1 MRLSARIVLALF
13 VLGGSAH
20 AAGPPVALSDYIVTS
35 WTMKDGLPSDV
46 IWTIAQDRDGYL
58 WLGTN
63 GGLVRFDGV
72 RFVTWDSVG
81 GTSLPK
87 VPVRSIVAGR
97 DGALWIGFGFSE
109 TAGVARIHDRRVQL
123 YGETSGLTR
132 GAINALIQDVAGS
145 IWAGTNSGL
154 FRLSG
159 EQWERVVPERGIPT
173 ERIDSLYVDRHGALL
188 AGSSAGVFRKPPDS
202 GTFQQIDSP
211 DDAPPVF
218 RGFSEDRAGR
228 IWVTDPV
235 GAFRVLGDR
244 VTRLRE
250 RGRGNTLLQDRDGY
264 LWVTTMGE
272 GIWRVSPGVAA
283 ADAVEKA
290 RAPGARAIF
299 EDRDGQIWAGN
310 GDGLIRLAKPRV
322 TPVTNLGLVYGVQT
336 TPDAAVWVTT
346 PDRLIRFA

>member
-1 MRLSARIVLALF
+1 M
-13 VLGGSAH
+13 
-20 AAGPPVALSDYIVTS
+20 
-35 WTMKDGLPSDV
+35 
-46 IWTIAQDRDGYL
+46 
-58 WLGTN
+58 
-63 GGLVRFDGV
+63 
-72 RFVTWDSVG
+72 
-81 GTSLPK
+81 
-87 VPVRSIVAGR
+87 
-97 DGALWIGFGFSE
+97 
-109 TAGVARIHDRRVQL
+109 
-123 YGETSGLTR
+123 
-132 GAINALIQDVAGS
+132 
-145 IWAGTNSGL
+145 
-154 FRLSG
+154 
-159 EQWERVVPERGIPT
+159 PERGIPT

-250 RGRGNTLLQDRDGY
+250 RGRGNTLLHDRDGY

-283 ADAVEKA
+283 AAAVEKA

-310 GDGLIRLAKPRV
+310 GDGLIRLSVPPTSMKSAASRWRMRYASPNASTPATSPLMSVLLGPRASYRMV
-322 TPVTNLGLVYGVQT
+322 V
-336 TPDAAVWVTT
+336 
-346 PDRLIRFA
+346 